1 MTLTTARTT
10 TRRTP
15 SLLLLVAT
23 VVALAACSTTKVT
36 STRFTPLQQAT
47 EAVPQAQLL
56 DLGVV
61 AFDASAA
68 TEDDKTAIPA
78 TVRNAEAYYLAN
90 QLRKAIEDSAAWGAV
105 RLLPSTTPVT
115 DVYVTG
121 RIVQSD
127 GEQLILDIEAKD
139 SAGNRWVQRTYKE
152 TASKYAY
159 EHPAGQNGEPFRGLF
174 NRIAND
180 LLEHR
185 KNLEPA
191 GLERLRT
198 VSELRF
204 ARDFAP
210 ESFGD
215 YLREGRG
222 GKLEIARLPAL
233 NDPTLARIHAMR
245 ERDYQYVDTLQQYYD
260 NFSTRMAEPYLTWRS
275 ARYDEIVAARELN
288 NQSILRTAGGIA
300 AVIAGVALAS
310 KSNSGVGQLGGIAA
324 VGAGAVLVQSG
335 MQARSEAK
343 MHQAALAELGASL
356 DADLKPQVIE
366 LEDRTV
372 TLTGNVEDQ
381 YEQWRALLKQI
392 YRAEREGG

>member
-1 MTLTTARTT
+1 MT
-10 TRRTP
+10 RTP
-15 SLLLLVAT
+15 ALLLLIAT
-23 VVALAACSTTKVT
+23 VTALAACGTTTVKT
-36 STRFTPLQQAT
+36 TRFTPLQQAT

-61 AFDASAA
+61 AFDTSGTTNDA
-68 TEDDKTAIPA
+68 KTATPA

-115 DVYVTG
+115 DIYVTG
-121 RIVQSD
+121 RILQSD
-127 GEQLILDIEAKD
+127 GEQLALDIEAKD
-139 SAGNRWVQRTYKE
+139 SAGNRWLQRTYRE
-152 TASKYAY
+152 TADKDAYARTAP
-159 EHPAGQNGEPFRGLF
+159 HNGEPFQGLF

-185 KNLEPA
+185 KTLEPA
-191 GLERLRT
+191 ELERLRT

-210 ESFGD
+210 EAFGD
-215 YLREGRG
+215 YLDEKRG

-233 NDPTLARIHAMR
+233 HDPTLARIRAMR

-260 NFSTRMAEPYLTWRS
+260 NFSTRMAEPYLIWRNT
-275 ARYDEIVAARELN
+275 RHDEIIAARELN

-310 KSNSGVGQLGGIAA
+310 KTNSGVGQLGGIAA
-324 VGAGAVLVQSG
+324 IGTGAVLIQSG

-343 MHQAALAELGASL
+343 MHEAALAELGASL